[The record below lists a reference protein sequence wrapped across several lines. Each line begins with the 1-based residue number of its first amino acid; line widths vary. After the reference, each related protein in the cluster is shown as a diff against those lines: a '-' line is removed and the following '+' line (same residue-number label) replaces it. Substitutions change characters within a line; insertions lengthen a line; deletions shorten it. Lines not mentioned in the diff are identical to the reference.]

1 MKNIKIVLF
10 AFFGLFLISCE
21 STTIQDVSGVVTN
34 PTYNANVKEVMT
46 SKCTGCHSVGGQ
58 PPSLTTYSQVKASS
72 QNGNL
77 LCRLDASCGNIMP
90 QSGRLP
96 QATIDMINKWA
107 DLNYREN

>member
-1 MKNIKIVLF
+1 MKNIKIVLL
-10 AFFGLFLISCE
+10 AFVGLFLISCE

-58 PPSLTTYSQVKASS
+58 SPSLTTYSQVKVSS
-72 QNGNL
+72 QNGDL

-90 QSGRLP
+90 QSGPLP
-96 QATIDMINKWA
+96 QATINMINTWA
-107 DLNYREN
+107 NNNFPEN